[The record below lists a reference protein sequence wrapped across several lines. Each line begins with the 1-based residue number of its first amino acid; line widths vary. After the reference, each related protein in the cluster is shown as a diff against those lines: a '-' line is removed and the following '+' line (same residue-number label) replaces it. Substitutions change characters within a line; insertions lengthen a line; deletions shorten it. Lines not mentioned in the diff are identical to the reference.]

1 MFGGGGHALRPAVE
15 GGRIKVTDQIIWI
28 NCIPPDGVPRRYAG
42 YAGESLME
50 VLERNKTPGIHSD
63 CQGGDKEYSMQP
75 HQVPYDYY
83 SAGVS
88 CGQCSVHIG
97 DPWFEALNP
106 KHSYEKRRL
115 DTRELGN
122 SMFSRLSCC
131 IKVKPELNEM
141 VVVVGNNMSVDGDW
155 MIGDDPNAF

>member
-1 MFGGGGHALRPAVE
+1 MFLANKLSLMAKPSMMNPLKNSQMVQGKFNTLQTNNFIWLTGQIPRMFGGGGHALRPAVE

-75 HQVPYDYY
+75 H
-83 SAGVS
+83 
-88 CGQCSVHIG
+88 
-97 DPWFEALNP
+97 
-106 KHSYEKRRL
+106 
-115 DTRELGN
+115 
-122 SMFSRLSCC
+122 
-131 IKVKPELNEM
+131 
-141 VVVVGNNMSVDGDW
+141 
-155 MIGDDPNAF
+155 